1 MNDFLQSIK
10 ALSLAVRPLVAD
22 LASTIF
28 FAVLIAV
35 TGNVYLATGIGMAIG
50 IGQLAVQKLIGK
62 QIFIM
67 QWMSLALVIVFGS
80 LTLYL
85 HDPRFVIV
93 KFTIAHVAIG
103 AAMLQPNWMSR
114 YLPPIVTDT
123 LSKLELTL
131 YSAMWPVMMFG
142 LAAVSLYIGL
152 EDGLKAWIAFNLVVP
167 SAAPWV
173 LFGLQYLAI
182 RFHVKSVLKR
192 RAMETSAPT
201 TVVTA

>member
-1 MNDFLQSIK
+1 MKDLIETVKS
-10 ALSLAVRPLVAD
+10 LSMAVRPLIAD

-28 FAVLIAV
+28 FAILIAV

-50 IGQLAVQKLIGK
+50 VGQLAFQKLRGK
-62 QIFIM
+62 PIFIM

-80 LTLYL
+80 LTLYF

-123 LSKLELTL
+123 LSKVELTL

-152 EDGLKAWIAFNLVVP
+152 EMGVKAWAWFNLTIP

-173 LFGLQYLAI
+173 LFGLQYVAI
-182 RFHVKSVLKR
+182 RFHVRSILKR
-192 RAMETSAPT
+192 RAMETASA
-201 TVVTA
+201 AAA